1 MLRTVAEFMAKAVVT
16 ASPQETVAAVARR
29 ITSAGV
35 GGAPIVDGNRV
46 VGLVTLEDLVGQPP
60 YRPIREVMT
69 VDIVTAPP
77 TARITDASALMD
89 QHHIGR
95 LPIVQ
100 DGALVGIVT
109 RGDLLKE
116 LGRLTDP
123 LTDLP
128 WSGTL
133 RQQAADLLKAGREIS
148 VVFMDLDDFGL
159 ANKLYGHVV
168 GDRVIQAVGALLR
181 EKTTPDTDV
190 ICRYA
195 GDEFAIVT
203 TRSIENSLQ
212 LAHDLRKAVLALDVA
227 GAPPGSINASFG
239 VAGGKRATER
249 QDIHYD
255 ATVDDLLTMASR
267 ASTLAKKT
275 SARVLHSS
283 QVKAVAQP
291 TPVEGDRR
299 IVIRR
304 IDLGVEDGRGTAIV
318 ELEYEGRRVTGRA
331 EGSVL
336 GSGGLRLLVDAT
348 VTAVRQWL
356 PPEWQVVV
364 EEIARTP
371 LAQGEAVHILFVTGA
386 PHSEERLVV
395 GSALYTAD
403 PHEAVVKAT
412 MKAMNRVLAHTPEA
426 SA

>member
-1 MLRTVAEFMAKAVVT
+1 MAKAVIT
-16 ASPQETVAAVARR
+16 AAPQETVTAVVRR
-29 ITSAGV
+29 ITGAGV
-35 GGAPIVDGNRV
+35 GGAPIVEGDRV

-60 YRPIREVMT
+60 YRPIHEVMT
-69 VDIVTAPP
+69 RDVVTAPP
-77 TARITDASALMD
+77 SARITDVYALMT
-89 QHHIGR
+89 QHHVSR
-95 LPIVQ
+95 MPIVE
-100 DGALVGIVT
+100 GGVLVGIVT
-109 RGDLLKE
+109 RGDLLQE

-133 RQQAADLLKAGREIS
+133 RQQAADLLKEGREIS

-181 EKTTPDTDV
+181 DKTSSDTDV
-190 ICRYA
+190 ISRYA

-203 TRSIENSLQ
+203 TRSVEESLA
-212 LAHDLRKAVLALDVA
+212 LAHDLRTAVLALDVA

-249 QDIHYD
+249 HDIHYD

-267 ASTLAKKT
+267 ASTLAKRT
-275 SARVLHSS
+275 TARVLHSS
-283 QVKAVAQP
+283 QVKTV
-291 TPVEGDRR
+291 TPPGPADEDRR

-304 IDLGVEDGRGTAIV
+304 IDLGVEDGRGEAIV
-318 ELEYEGRRVTGRA
+318 ELEYDGRRVTGRA

-348 VTAVRQWL
+348 VTAVRPWL
-356 PPEWQVVV
+356 PPQWQVVV

-371 LAQGEAVHILFVTGA
+371 LDRGEAVHILFVTGS
-386 PHSEERLVV
+386 PHTEERLVV

-412 MKAMNRVLAHTPEA
+412 MKAMNRVLAHGPQA

>member
-35 GGAPIVDGNRV
+35 GGAPIVDGDRV

-89 QHHIGR
+89 QHHVGR

-181 EKTTPDTDV
+181 EKTNADTDV

-203 TRSIENSLQ
+203 TRSIENSLE
-212 LAHDLRKAVLALDVA
+212 LAHDLRKAILALDVA

-283 QVKAVAQP
+283 QVKAVTQP
-291 TPVEGDRR
+291 TVEADRR

-304 IDLGVEDGRGTAIV
+304 IDLGVEDGQGTAIV

-356 PPEWQVVV
+356 PPHWQVVV

-371 LAQGEAVHILFVTGA
+371 LARGEAVHILFVTGA

-403 PHEAVVKAT
+403 LHEAVVKAT
-412 MKAMNRVLAHTPEA
+412 MKAMNRVLAHTPEV

>member
-1 MLRTVAEFMAKAVVT
+1 
-16 ASPQETVAAVARR
+16 
-29 ITSAGV
+29 
-35 GGAPIVDGNRV
+35 PIVDGDRV

-89 QHHIGR
+89 QHHVGR

-133 RQQAADLLKAGREIS
+133 RQHAADLLKAGREIS

-181 EKTTPDTDV
+181 ETTNVDTDV

-203 TRSIENSLQ
+203 TRSIENSLE
-212 LAHDLRKAVLALDVA
+212 LAHDLRKAILALDVA

-283 QVKAVAQP
+283 QVKAVTQP
-291 TPVEGDRR
+291 TVEADRR

-304 IDLGVEDGRGTAIV
+304 IDLGVEDGQGTAIV

-356 PPEWQVVV
+356 PPHWQVVV

-371 LAQGEAVHILFVTGA
+371 LARGEAVHILFVTGA

>member
-1 MLRTVAEFMAKAVVT
+1 MRTVAEFMAKEVVT
-16 ASPQETVAAVARR
+16 ASPEETVTAVVRR
-29 ITSAGV
+29 ITSARV
-35 GGAPIVDGNRV
+35 GGVPIIEAGHV
-46 VGLVTLEDLVGQPP
+46 VGIVTLEDLVGQPP
-60 YRPIREVMT
+60 YRPVREVMSRE
-69 VDIVTAPP
+69 VITAPP
-77 TARITDASALMD
+77 TTRITDAYALMTA
-89 QHHIGR
+89 HRVSR
-95 LPIVQ
+95 LPIVE
-100 DGALVGIVT
+100 GTTLVGIVT
-109 RGDLLKE
+109 RGDLLQE

-133 RQQAADLLKAGREIS
+133 RQEAADLLKAGREIS

-181 EKTTPDTDV
+181 DKTNPDTDV
-190 ICRYA
+190 LSRYA

-203 TRSIENSLQ
+203 TRSVEESLA
-212 LAHDLRKAVLALDVA
+212 LAHDLRRAVSALDVA

-249 QDIHYD
+249 HDIHYD

-267 ASTLAKKT
+267 ASTMAKRT
-275 SARVLHSS
+275 TVRVLHSS
-283 QVKAVAQP
+283 QVKAVSPP
-291 TPVEGDRR
+291 TPAEEEHR

-304 IDLGVEDGRGTAIV
+304 VDLGIEDGRGKAIV

-348 VTAVRQWL
+348 VTAVREWL
-356 PPEWQVVV
+356 PPHWQVVA
-364 EEIARTP
+364 EEITRTP
-371 LAQGEAVHILFVTGA
+371 LDHAEAVHILFVTGS
-386 PHSEERLVV
+386 PQTEERLVV

-412 MKAMNRVLAHTPEA
+412 MKAMNRVLSFTPQGLA
-426 SA
+426 

>member
-1 MLRTVAEFMAKAVVT
+1 VLRTVAEFMAKAVVT

-35 GGAPIVDGNRV
+35 GGAPIVDGDRV

-89 QHHIGR
+89 QHHVGR

-159 ANKLYGHVV
+159 ANKLFLALDGAPPDAPPDSHF
-168 GDRVIQAVGALLR
+168 VGALDR
-181 EKTTPDTDV
+181 
-190 ICRYA
+190 
-195 GDEFAIVT
+195 VT
-203 TRSIENSLQ
+203 TGSYQ
-212 LAHDLRKAVLALDVA
+212 LRPHGWPMIAGFFGGALALDLERA
-227 GAPPGSINASFG
+227 GPAAMEDFA
-239 VAGGKRATER
+239 AGE
-249 QDIHYD
+249 
-255 ATVDDLLTMASR
+255 
-267 ASTLAKKT
+267 LA
-275 SARVLHSS
+275 
-283 QVKAVAQP
+283 
-291 TPVEGDRR
+291 
-299 IVIRR
+299 
-304 IDLGVEDGRGTAIV
+304 
-318 ELEYEGRRVTGRA
+318 
-331 EGSVL
+331 
-336 GSGGLRLLVDAT
+336 GL
-348 VTAVRQWL
+348 
-356 PPEWQVVV
+356 
-364 EEIARTP
+364 
-371 LAQGEAVHILFVTGA
+371 F
-386 PHSEERLVV
+386 
-395 GSALYTAD
+395 GSALRRRLRRLASSAWASDPFARGSYSFALPDHAGDRAELAAPLDGRLFFAGEACSGNQFSTAHGALLSGRAAAD
-403 PHEAVVKAT
+403 DIAAFV
-412 MKAMNRVLAHTPEA
+412 MR
-426 SA
+426 

>member
-89 QHHIGR
+89 QHHVGR

-181 EKTTPDTDV
+181 EKTNADTDV

-203 TRSIENSLQ
+203 TRSIENSLE
-212 LAHDLRKAVLALDVA
+212 LAHDLRKAILGLDVA

-283 QVKAVAQP
+283 QVKAVTQP
-291 TPVEGDRR
+291 TVEADRR

-304 IDLGVEDGRGTAIV
+304 IDLGVEDGQGTAIV

-348 VTAVRQWL
+348 LTAVRQWL
-356 PPEWQVVV
+356 PPHWQVVV

-371 LAQGEAVHILFVTGA
+371 LARGEAVHILFVTGA